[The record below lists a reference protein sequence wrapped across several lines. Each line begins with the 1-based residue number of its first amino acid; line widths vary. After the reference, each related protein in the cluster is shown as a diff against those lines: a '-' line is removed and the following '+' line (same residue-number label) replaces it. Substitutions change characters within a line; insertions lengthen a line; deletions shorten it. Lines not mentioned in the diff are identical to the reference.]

1 MHIPTVHPS
10 ALQLGGTIG
19 IVAPAGPLEDR
30 EAFERGVASLERL
43 GFKVRFDER
52 IFQSYRYLAGDDAS
66 RAEELMRYFEDPSI
80 SGIIAL
86 RGGFG
91 CSRLISILDEDRL
104 RPHCKLFMG
113 FSDLTTLHL
122 FFRRRFG
129 WVTIHGPMA
138 CSPSLAAIQP
148 EQRSHLISLFGD
160 AGYHPSL
167 SFPNLE
173 TWQPGMAE
181 GKLTGGCLSL
191 LAASLGT
198 PYEVQTEGQ
207 ILFLEDLGE
216 PPYRIDRM
224 LTQLKLAGKLDG
236 AAGFLIG
243 SFTDCEPG
251 GGNYT
256 IKECLQ
262 EILAELE
269 VPVLANFPS
278 GHGLQNWALPL
289 GVTVRLDADKR
300 AVEFLESALKE
311 ESQSERP

>member
-1 MHIPTVHPS
+1 MEKPTVHPP
-10 ALQLGGTIG
+10 ALRPGDTIG

-30 EAFERGVASLERL
+30 EAFERGVVSLERL

-52 IFQSYRYLAGDDAS
+52 IFQSYRYLAGEDAS

-80 SGIIAL
+80 KGVLAL

-91 CSRLISILDEDRL
+91 CSRLIPHLEEDRL

-138 CSPSLAAIQP
+138 SSPSLAAIPPAQ
-148 EQRSHLISLFGD
+148 QSHLLSLFGD
-160 AGYHPSL
+160 AGYQPSF
-167 SFPNLE
+167 SFPELE
-173 TWQPGMAE
+173 TWRPGLAE
-181 GKLTGGCLSL
+181 GKLAGGCLSL

-198 PYEVQTEGQ
+198 PYELFTERR

-224 LTQLKLAGKLDG
+224 ITQLKLAGKLDG
-236 AAGFLIG
+236 VAGFLIG
-243 SFTDCEPG
+243 SFTECEPSRG
-251 GGNYT
+251 DYT
-256 IKECLQ
+256 LKQCLQ

-269 VPVLANFPS
+269 VPVLANFPA
-278 GHGLQNWALPL
+278 GHGPQNWAIPL
-289 GVTVRLDADKR
+289 EVTVRIDAGR
-300 AVEFLESALKE
+300 RVVEFLESAVAG
-311 ESQSERP
+311 